1 MITRYVCC
9 CSLLC
14 LIVPTLLL
22 AQSPDEGM
30 SPSKELVLKD
40 PTVESPELK
49 QSMEMVRGVQQLKVL
64 QERMELLQA
73 QNATLEKL
81 LSEET
86 KRSDLL
92 LQSLDDR
99 NKQLEKTRA
108 IPRLVLSL
116 LVETADSTRAV
127 IEAGDWRYPIRGT
140 HPIQIE
146 LSDGDWTEAVPSFP
160 GQGVVVLSFTD
171 LDVKRTLVYG
181 ISAMTSKQTS
191 RRTAK
196 SDRFESQ

>member
-1 MITRYVCC
+1 MMITRYVCC

-14 LIVPTLLL
+14 LITPTLLL
-22 AQSPDEGM
+22 AQSPDEGL

-64 QERMELLQA
+64 KERMQLLQA

-116 LVETADSTRAV
+116 LVETADATRAV

-181 ISAMTSKQTS
+181 ISAMTSKPTS
-191 RRTAK
+191 R
-196 SDRFESQ
+196 